1 MLINSLA
8 YLGFHDIRDIGMM
21 TLAEYQLRMEA
32 YQLKRVDQKEFIA
45 TMAFYNQLVQ
55 STTGGKNP
63 KPKYDRLSKI
73 FNREEEENRV
83 FRLFGDD
90 SLSSQSKESDGRSIA
105 DSMKKFYALKK
116 AGKIDKTAW
125 KKINYRKGGG

>member
-1 MLINSLA
+1 
-8 YLGFHDIRDIGMM
+8 M

-32 YQLKRVDQKEFIA
+32 YHLKRVDQKEFIA

-63 KPKYDRLSKI
+63 KPKYDRLSKL

-83 FRLFGDD
+83 YKLFGDD
-90 SLSSQSKESDGRSIA
+90 YLASQSKKSGSRSIA
-105 DSMKKFYALKK
+105 DSMKRFYELKK
-116 AGKIDKTAW
+116 AGKIDKNAW